1 MKRLPLEGVR
11 VIDLTVV
18 FAGPFA
24 TWLLGSM
31 GAEVIM
37 VDSIHHWPDM
47 RRFFMMWPTPAMKE
61 GRDPKRYPN
70 MDYGERPWNRSA
82 FFTRVGWNKKSCCIN
97 LGDPKG
103 KEIFKRLVA
112 VSDVLIEN
120 NSANAMD
127 HLELGPDVLMKVN
140 PRLICINMPSYGR
153 TGPYKDYVGWGDNAE
168 ALTGHHWVR
177 GYDDEA
183 HPIHNTGVY
192 HMDSTGGATAALAAI
207 MGLRKRKQTG
217 RGTAIDFAQIESFMP
232 QLGEIYMDY
241 AWNGRVQRT
250 LGNRHPTA
258 VQGCYRCRGEDAWVN
273 ITIHNDEEWQGL
285 CQAMNHPAWS
295 KEEAFSSHEHR
306 RKNHDALDKRIEEW
320 TIGYDKFEAFMIL
333 QNHGVPAG
341 PVYYEGDTYRDPHLN
356 ARGFFQTIDQ
366 ADTGSYRYPGFLWKM
381 SETPM
386 EVRNPPCTMGEHNTY
401 VFKEVIA
408 MSEKE
413 ISTLTEEKVIG
424 GDRYVWA

>member
-11 VIDLTVV
+11 IIDLTVV

-47 RRFFMMWPTPAMKE
+47 RRFFMMWPTPAMME

-70 MDYGERPWNRSA
+70 REYGERPWNRSA
-82 FFTRVGWNKKSCCIN
+82 FFTRVGWNKKSCCIH

-103 KEIFKRLVA
+103 KEVFKRLVA

-120 NSANAMD
+120 NSAKAMD
-127 HLELGPDVLMKVN
+127 HLALGPEVLMKVN

-153 TGPYKDYVGWGDNAE
+153 QGPYKDYVGWGDNAE

-177 GYDDEA
+177 GYDDEI
-183 HPIHNTGVY
+183 HPLHNTGVY
-192 HMDSTGGATAALAAI
+192 HMDSSGGATAALAAI
-207 MGLRKRKQTG
+207 MGLRKRRQTG
-217 RGTAIDFAQIESFMP
+217 KGTAIDFAQIESFMP

-273 ITIHNDEEWQGL
+273 ITINNEEEWQGL
-285 CQAMNHPAWS
+285 CQAMDHPLWT
-295 KEEAFSSHEHR
+295 KEEAFTNHENR
-306 RKNHDALDKRIEEW
+306 RRNHDAFDQRLEEW
-320 TIGYDKFEAFMIL
+320 TIKFDKFEAFMIL

-341 PVYYEGDTYRDPHLN
+341 PVYYEADTYRDPHLN
-356 ARGFFQTIDQ
+356 ARGFFQNIDH
-366 ADTGSYRYPGFLWKM
+366 AETGSYRYPGFLWKM

-386 EVRNPPCTMGEHNTY
+386 TVRNPPCTMGEHNEY
-401 VFKEVIA
+401 VFKEVLG
-408 MSEKE
+408 MSEEE
-413 ISTLTEEKVIG
+413 IATLTEEKVIG